1 MSREGSRDLC
11 KHGNEGA
18 SRRKSGFIKMAA
30 EQINKLTD
38 HLTCSHCCELYKEP
52 KYLPCYHSY
61 CEECLVKLVVQSNI
75 TCPECRKTSVVP
87 SGGVKQLPNNFFINR
102 LLDEVAL
109 KRKVEG
115 EEEAKCDLCVR
126 GDAVEVLCL
135 DCGAFLCGRCFDNHK
150 YSKEYQNHNMM
161 PLNEVR
167 SKKEGITI
175 KPKSKFALCPK
186 HELELNF
193 YCETCD
199 QLVCHYCI
207 MKDHLKHDHDTVKK
221 MATKHRKE
229 LDKIMEPVEKMIE
242 GLSVARKKVSNTR
255 DKIGAQADDIDK
267 EIDRYYEELHRR
279 LQQQRDELKKELHEA
294 CRQKKKE
301 VTLQLEQM
309 EQTQAELESIKE
321 LNVVIKNQSEHEV
334 MLMKKQVVDD
344 VKRISDSYNK
354 LDTQPVQSATMEFV
368 PVEEYRKV
376 MPQFGQL
383 SDDDDVCPLNC
394 EANLPQYVFEG
405 EVKFLVVTRDKSSH
419 LCYKGGNKVVIQA
432 QSSRGDI
439 IPVEVKDNKDS
450 SHSASFVANHVREV
464 KLSVTIKGQQIKDS
478 PFNVKVHGKY
488 TILDKPS
495 KVVNED
501 GRIGR
506 SWGIAFGRNGMWAVP
521 DDANHCV
528 WIFDREDRLVRKFGS
543 CGTDKGQFECP
554 YGVAFDANNHLYVTD
569 YNNHRVQKFDN
580 NGKFMIQF
588 GTCGSG
594 NGQLNYPLG
603 IIVHN
608 DKVYVTE
615 CCGNRISVFP
625 LGGQFSHII
634 GSGHLRNPHDI
645 AVTANDQ
652 LLVADSSHHC
662 ISILTLDGTYVG
674 KFGAQGTG
682 RGQLCR
688 PIGIAIDIYGFI
700 LVTEN
705 DNNRVSIFD
714 KDGVFTHSFGSSGS
728 GIGQFSSPRQI
739 AISPTGAI
747 YICDR
752 DNKRIQIFCT

>member
-1 MSREGSRDLC
+1 
-11 KHGNEGA
+11 
-18 SRRKSGFIKMAA
+18 MAA
-30 EQINKLTD
+30 EQMKKVTG
-38 HLTCSHCCELYKEP
+38 HLSCPICYELYKKP

-115 EEEAKCDLCVR
+115 EEEATCDLCVR
-126 GDAVEVLCL
+126 GDVVEVLCL

-175 KPKSKFALCPK
+175 KPKSKSAQCQE

-255 DKIGAQADDIDK
+255 DKIRAQADDIDK
-267 EIDRYYEELHRR
+267 EIDRHYEELHRR

-294 CRQKKKE
+294 CRLNKKQ

-309 EQTQAELESIKE
+309 EHTQAELESIKE
-321 LNVVIKNQSEHEV
+321 LNGAMKDGSDQEAL
-334 MLMKKQVVDD
+334 LMKKQVVDD

-354 LDTQPVQSATMEFV
+354 VDTQPVQSATMEFV
-368 PVEEYRKV
+368 PVEEYKKL
-376 MPQFGQL
+376 MPQFGHL
-383 SDDDDVCPLNC
+383 YHDVCPVNC
-394 EANLPQYVFEG
+394 EALGIPEMVSKG
-405 EVKFLVVTRDKSSH
+405 DKVKFKILTKDQSNH
-419 LCYKGGNKVVIQA
+419 LCQKGGSKVVIQA
-432 QSSRGDI
+432 QSSRGDVT
-439 IPVEVKDNKDS
+439 PVEVKDNKDGS
-450 SHSASFVANHVREV
+450 YSASFVANQVGEV

-478 PFNVKVHGKY
+478 RFSVKVHGKY
-488 TILDKPS
+488 TTIDKPS
-495 KVVNED
+495 KVVNEG
-501 GRIGR
+501 GRMGKP
-506 SWGIAFGRNGMWAVP
+506 WGIAFGKDGMWAVT
-521 DDANHCV
+521 DDSNHCV
-528 WIFDREDRLVRKFGS
+528 WIFDREDQLVRKFGS
-543 CGTDKGQFECP
+543 SGTGNGQFSCP

-569 YNNHRVQKFDN
+569 HINHRVQKFDIT
-580 NGKFMIQF
+580 GTYLFQF
-588 GTCGSG
+588 GSQGSG
-594 NGQLNYPLG
+594 NGQLMHPLG
-603 IIVHN
+603 IIVH
-608 DKVYVTE
+608 DGRIYVGE
-615 CCGNRISVFP
+615 FNNHRISEFQ
-625 LGGQFSHII
+625 LDGQFSHTI
-634 GSGHLRNPHDI
+634 GSGHLKHPWYI
-645 AVTANDQ
+645 AVNSNDQ
-652 LLVADSSHHC
+652 LLVANYGHHC
-662 ISILTLDGTYVG
+662 ISIFTLDGNYVG
-674 KFGAQGTG
+674 KFGTQGTG
-682 RGQLCR
+682 RGQLSS
-688 PIGIAIDIYGFI
+688 PVGIATDMYGFI

-705 DNNRVSIFD
+705 GNHRVSIFD
-714 KDGVFTHSFGSSGS
+714 KEGAFVHCFGSNGS
-728 GIGQFSSPRQI
+728 GQGQFSSPQDI
-739 AISPTGAI
+739 AISPTGDI
-747 YICDR
+747 YISDS
-752 DNKRIQIFCT
+752 NKRIQIFST

>member
-1 MSREGSRDLC
+1 
-11 KHGNEGA
+11 
-18 SRRKSGFIKMAA
+18 MAA
-30 EQINKLTD
+30 EQMKKVTG
-38 HLTCSHCCELYKEP
+38 HLSCPICYELYKKP

-175 KPKSKFALCPK
+175 KPKSKFALCQE

-199 QLVCHYCI
+199 QLVCQYCI

-242 GLSVARKKVSNTR
+242 GLSVVCKKVSNTR

-309 EQTQAELESIKE
+309 EHTQAELESIKE
-321 LNVVIKNQSEHEV
+321 LNGAMKNGSDQEAL
-334 MLMKKQVVDD
+334 LMKKQVVDV

-354 LDTQPVQSATMEFV
+354 LDTQPEQSATMEFV
-368 PVEEYRKV
+368 PVEEYKKL
-376 MPQFGQL
+376 MPQFGHL
-383 SDDDDVCPLNC
+383 SHDDVCPVNC
-394 EANLPQYVFEG
+394 EALGIPEMVSKGDKVEFRI
-405 EVKFLVVTRDKSSH
+405 VTKNQNSH
-419 LCYKGGNKVVIQA
+419 LCQKGGSKVVIQA
-432 QSSRGDI
+432 QSSRGDVT
-439 IPVEVKDNKDS
+439 PVEVKDNKDGS
-450 SHSASFVANHVREV
+450 YSASFVVNHTGEV
-464 KLSVTIKGQQIKDS
+464 KLSVTIKGQQIKGS

-488 TILDKPS
+488 TTIDKPS
-495 KVVNED
+495 KVVNEG
-501 GRIGR
+501 GRMGHP
-506 SWGIAFGRNGMWAVP
+506 WGIAFGRDGMWAVT
-521 DDANHCV
+521 DESNHCV
-528 WIFDREDRLVRKFGS
+528 WIFDREDQLVRKFGS
-543 CGTDKGQFECP
+543 YGTGNGQFNIPE
-554 YGVAFDANNHLYVTD
+554 GVAFDANNHSYVTD
-569 YNNHRVQKFDN
+569 YSNHRVQKFDIT
-580 NGKFMIQF
+580 GTYLFQF
-588 GTCGSG
+588 GSQGSG
-594 NGQLNYPLG
+594 NGQLKQPLG
-603 IIVHN
+603 IIVH
-608 DKVYVTE
+608 DGKLYVGE
-615 CCGNRISVFP
+615 WGNHCISVFQ
-625 LGGQFSHII
+625 LDGQFSHII
-634 GSGHLRNPHDI
+634 GSGHLQYPWYI
-645 AVTANDQ
+645 AVSSNDQ
-652 LLVADSSHHC
+652 LLVANANHHC
-662 ISILTLDGTYVG
+662 ISIFTLDGNYVG
-674 KFGAQGTG
+674 KFGTKGKG
-682 RGQLCR
+682 RGQLSD
-688 PIGIAIDIYGFI
+688 PVGIVTDMNGFI
-700 LVTEN
+700 LVTEMCN
-705 DNNRVSIFD
+705 HSVSIFD
-714 KDGVFTHSFGSSGS
+714 KDGVFVHCFGSKGS
-728 GIGQFSSPRQI
+728 GHGQFSELRGI
-739 AISPTGAI
+739 AISPTGDI

-752 DNKRIQIFCT
+752 DNKRIQIFST